1 MWATIGDAHIYANH
15 FDQVKEQLQRQPKA
29 LPKLVIEEGKSIFG
43 MTIDDIKAE
52 GYDPHPPIKAPIA
65 V

>member
-1 MWATIGDAHIYANH
+1 MIILRNVNKVYGKDEGAVH
-15 FDQVKEQLQRQPKA
+15 A
-29 LPKLVIEEGKSIFG
+29 LKDVNLVIEEGKSIFD